1 MANRLAVKDRVI
13 MKHSLGRM
21 PKQSLSYRLARRI
34 RELIH
39 QGEYRLGDRLPAIM
53 EMARSFGVGHPTVRE
68 ALKKLE
74 AVGVVEIRHGSGV
87 YVSRSDEVLLVAS
100 PDYAPVVTRKLLMDL
115 LRCRMPLELQSVSEA
130 VPNLTARH
138 LKEMRRL
145 LATAEKHLGDDA
157 VLNDVNMH
165 FHRQIAVASDNAV
178 LLQLLDVLREM
189 FQHEQLMILDI
200 FGSRAEDHKGHLAI
214 LEALEH
220 RDAALAVTRMRAH
233 LQAVLDAV
241 LKWDPERHPVR

>member
-1 MANRLAVKDRVI
+1 MASRSVVTSRAV
-13 MKHSLGRM
+13 KHSLARM
-21 PKQSLSYRLARRI
+21 PRQSLSDRLARRI
-34 RELIH
+34 RDLIQ

-87 YVSRSDEVLLVAS
+87 YVSRSEDVLLVKT
-100 PDYAPVVTRKLLMDL
+100 PDYAPIVTRKLLMDL
-115 LRCRMPLELQSVSEA
+115 IRSRLPLELQSVSEA
-130 VPNLTARH
+130 TPRLTGRH

-145 LATAEKHLGDDA
+145 LTEAEKHLADDA
-157 VLNDVNMH
+157 VLNRVNMQ

-200 FGSRAEDHKGHLAI
+200 FGSREEDHRGHLAI
-214 LEALEH
+214 LEALER
-220 RDAALAVTRMRAH
+220 RDTELAVSRMRTH
-233 LQAVLDAV
+233 LQNVLDAV

>member
-1 MANRLAVKDRVI
+1 MANRTLVEDRKVT
-13 MKHSLGRM
+13 HGLGRM
-21 PKQSLSYRLARRI
+21 AKQSLSDRLARRI
-34 RELIH
+34 RDLIQ

-87 YVSRSDEVLLVAS
+87 YVSRSEDVMLMAS
-100 PDYAPVVTRKLLMDL
+100 PDYAPVVTRKLLTDL
-115 LRCRMPLELQSVSEA
+115 IRSRMPLEMQSVAEA
-130 VPNLTARH
+130 VEHVTAKN

-145 LATAEKHLGDDA
+145 LAEAGKHLDDDT
-157 VLNDVNMH
+157 VLNRVNMG
-165 FHRQIAVASDNAV
+165 FHREIAVASGNSV

-200 FGSRAEDHKGHLAI
+200 FGSRTEDHKGHLAI
-214 LEALEH
+214 LDALER
-220 RDAALAVTRMRAH
+220 RDAGLASSRMRAH

-241 LKWDPERHPVR
+241 LKWDPEQHPVR

>member
-1 MANRLAVKDRVI
+1 MAQRSLVRVREVKHR
-13 MKHSLGRM
+13 LGRM
-21 PKQSLSYRLARRI
+21 SKQSLSDRLARRI
-34 RELIH
+34 RELIQ

-87 YVSRSDEVLLVAS
+87 YVSRSEDVMLVAS

-115 LRCRMPLELQSVSEA
+115 IRCRMPLEQQSAAEA
-130 VPNLTARH
+130 VEHIAAKH
-138 LKEMRRL
+138 LKTMRQL
-145 LATAEKHLGDDA
+145 LDEAGKHLDDDT
-157 VLNDVNMH
+157 VLNRVNMR
-165 FHRQIAVASDNAV
+165 FHREIAVASGNSV

-200 FGSRAEDHKGHLAI
+200 FGSREEDHRGHMAI
-214 LEALEH
+214 LDALE
-220 RDAALAVTRMRAH
+220 RRNGPLAASRMQKH

-241 LKWDPERHPVR
+241 VQWDPERHPVH

>member
-1 MANRLAVKDRVI
+1 MAIRTLVEDRKVT
-13 MKHSLGRM
+13 HGLGRM
-21 PKQSLSYRLARRI
+21 PKQSLSDRLARRI
-34 RELIH
+34 RDLIQ

-87 YVSRSDEVLLVAS
+87 YVSRSEDVMLMAS

-115 LRCRMPLELQSVSEA
+115 IRCRMPLEQQSVAEA
-130 VPNLTARH
+130 VPHLTARH
-138 LKEMRRL
+138 LKEMHRL
-145 LATAEKHLGDDA
+145 LSAAEKSLDDDT
-157 VLNDVNMH
+157 VLNKVNMQ
-165 FHRQIAVASDNAV
+165 FHRQIAVASGNAV

-200 FGSRAEDHKGHLAI
+200 FGSRRDDHQGHVAI
-214 LEALEH
+214 LDALE
-220 RDAALAVTRMRAH
+220 RGDADLAVSRMRAH
-233 LQAVLDAV
+233 LQSVLDAV

>member
-1 MANRLAVKDRVI
+1 MAHRSVAAPAAQPPLA
-13 MKHSLGRM
+13 RM
-21 PKQSLSYRLARRI
+21 PKQSLSDRLARRI
-34 RELIH
+34 RDLIQ

-87 YVSRSDEVLLVAS
+87 YVSRSEDVLLVAS
-100 PDYAPVVTRKLLMDL
+100 PDYTPVVTRKLLTDL
-115 LRCRMPLELQSVSEA
+115 LRSRMPLEMQSAAEA
-130 VPNLTARH
+130 VEHATAKH
-138 LKEMRRL
+138 LKTMRRL
-145 LATAEKHLGDDA
+145 LDEAGKHLGDDA
-157 VLNDVNMH
+157 VLNRVNMR
-165 FHRQIAVASDNAV
+165 FHREIAVASENTV

-200 FGSRAEDHKGHLAI
+200 FGSRKADHEGHLAI
-214 LEALEH
+214 LDALER
-220 RDAALAVTRMRAH
+220 RDAALAVARMRAH

-241 LKWDPERHPVR
+241 QKWDPERHPVR

>member
-1 MANRLAVKDRVI
+1 MANRTLVEDRAAT
-13 MKHSLGRM
+13 HGLGRM
-21 PKQSLSYRLARRI
+21 PKQSLSDRLARRI
-34 RELIH
+34 RDLIQ

-87 YVSRSDEVLLVAS
+87 YVSRSEDVMLFAS
-100 PDYAPVVTRKLLMDL
+100 PDYAPVVTRKLLVDL
-115 LRCRMPLELQSVSEA
+115 IRCRMPLELQSVTEA

-145 LATAEKHLGDDA
+145 LTTAEKHLDDDT
-157 VLNDVNMH
+157 VLNKVNMG
-165 FHRQIAVASDNAV
+165 FHREIAVASGNTV

-200 FGSRAEDHKGHLAI
+200 FGSRIEDHQGHVAL
-214 LEALEH
+214 LEALER
-220 RDAALAVTRMRAH
+220 RDAGLAVSRMRTH
-233 LQAVLDAV
+233 LQSVLDAV